1 LWNFKRFVHVGTGA
15 WNVIAEFVGKGGE
28 LVGNGSLHAT
38 GRWLQVREVKIVLT
52 WQYLGRNSN
61 STTVTTVVLNSSQ
74 I

>member
-28 LVGNGSLHAT
+28 LVGKEGLHAP
-38 GRWLQVREVKIVLT
+38 GRWLQVREVKNVLT

-61 STTVTTVVLNSSQ
+61 STTVVLCSSQ
-74 I
+74 T